1 MTCPSQ
7 VAIGQGH
14 DLSGYV
20 KKIIHIVKTS
30 FWKSSQSLDNQNM
43 LKQTEKKKILK
54 NGFTKIGKVKYVSV
68 ASPSKLNQKWLQLI
82 IAI

>member
-43 LKQTEKKKILK
+43 LKQTEKKKNIE
-54 NGFTKIGKVKYVSV
+54 
-68 ASPSKLNQKWLQLI
+68 KWFHKD
-82 IAI
+82 